1 MQQEY
6 VLSFSSFYK
15 AAYAQDILAQRG
27 IQATLKKLP
36 TELVRSCNTGIYLR
50 AESLAEVRTILDGK
64 QIQPGAGYRI
74 QREGRGKKTCIKV
87 I

>member
-15 AAYAQDILAQRG
+15 AAYAQEG

-50 AESLAEVRTILDGK
+50 AESLAEVRTILDDK
-64 QIQPGAGYRI
+64 QIRPGAGYRI
-74 QREGRGKKTCIKV
+74 QREDRGKKTFIKV

>member
-15 AAYAQDILAQRG
+15 AAYAQDILAQGG

-50 AESLAEVRTILDGK
+50 TESLAEVRTILDGK

-74 QREGRGKKTCIKV
+74 QRENRGKKTFIKV